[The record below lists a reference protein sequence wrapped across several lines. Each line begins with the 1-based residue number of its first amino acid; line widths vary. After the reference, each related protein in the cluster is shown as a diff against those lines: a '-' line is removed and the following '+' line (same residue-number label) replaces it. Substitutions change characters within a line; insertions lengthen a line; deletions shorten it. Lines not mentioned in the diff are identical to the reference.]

1 MGRSTIISGQK
12 PVRRKRKHA
21 EENRKKVLLS
31 ALRFAAV
38 ILVVAGIIMLPGY
51 IATKIQSGFKSLVSS
66 RVHRVEFL
74 GEGGSL
80 AEFDRETLQARLSE
94 SADAGKSLDELAQI
108 AGSLAPLSKV
118 EVIRASP
125 DKIVIGFERR
135 APALRI
141 DRGVIRLVDSAG
153 FVYGSCCVLPAQDAE
168 AQLPLLTGVL
178 ATDQSGLSNKEE
190 HGLIRE
196 ALGLNEGLAG
206 KGLKAAS
213 LRYQNHR
220 GFFAIME
227 PGDIE
232 VSIGRAP
239 FDDKLKRLAEVLER
253 VDRQK
258 VSRIELDYHGKAF
271 IKERKL

>member
-38 ILVVAGIIMLPGY
+38 ILVIAGIIMLPGY

-118 EVIRASP
+118 EVMRASP

-153 FVYGSCCVLPAQDAE
+153 FVYGSCCVLPTQDAE

-190 HGLIRE
+190 HELIRE

-213 LRYQNHR
+213 FRYQNHR